1 MPLLCRWDR
10 RRPTYHDVEVA
21 ELDTSLSDG
30 GEPLVSEARGRRSH
44 RGNQVVAVEE

>member
-1 MPLLCRWDR
+1 
-10 RRPTYHDVEVA
+10 VEVV

-44 RGNQVVAVEE
+44 AHKARLLAGGGQSGKFGNWTKGIS

>member
-1 MPLLCRWDR
+1 
-10 RRPTYHDVEVA
+10 VEVV

-44 RGNQVVAVEE
+44 RGDQVVAVEDEVAALTRKSLGS

>member
-1 MPLLCRWDR
+1 
-10 RRPTYHDVEVA
+10 VEVA

-30 GEPLVSEARGRRSH
+30 GEPLVSEARGRRYH